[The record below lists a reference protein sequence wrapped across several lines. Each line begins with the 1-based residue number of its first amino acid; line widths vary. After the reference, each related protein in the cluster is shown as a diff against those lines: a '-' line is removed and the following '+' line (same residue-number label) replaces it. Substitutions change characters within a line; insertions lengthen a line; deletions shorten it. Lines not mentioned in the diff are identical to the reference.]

1 MNYGPTA
8 RGVFLSRP
16 NRFVARVLLDG
27 QEVLCH
33 VKNTGRCEELLI
45 PGAEVYVRPSAA
57 QERKTA
63 YDLLA
68 VRKGERL
75 FNIDSSAPN
84 AVFAEWLRAGGLSE
98 VPRLLRPEVRFGN
111 SRFDFYMETAAERAF
126 LEVKGVT
133 LEDDNIA
140 YFPDAPTER
149 GVKHLRELITCTAA
163 GYSAYAVF
171 IIQADGISCVRPNE
185 RTHPAFGEAL
195 RAAQAAGVHLLALT
209 CHVTETSLI
218 ISAPAAVQP

>member
-1 MNYGPTA
+1 MNYGATE
-8 RGVFLSRP
+8 RSVFLSRP
-16 NRFVARVLLDG
+16 NRFVARVLLNG

-33 VKNTGRCEELLI
+33 IKNTGRCAELLV
-45 PGAEVYVRPSAA
+45 PGAEVYVRPSDA
-57 QERKTA
+57 QGRKTA

-84 AVFAEWLRAGGLSE
+84 KVVSEWLHAGGLGE
-98 VPRLLRPEVRFGN
+98 IPLLLRPEVRFGS
-111 SRFDFYMETAAERAF
+111 SRLDFYMETAEKRAF

-133 LEDDNIA
+133 LEDANIA

-149 GVKHLRELITCTAA
+149 GVRHLRELIACTAE

-171 IIQADGISCVRPNE
+171 IIQADGISCMRPNE

-195 RAAQAAGVHLLALT
+195 RAAQAAGVHLLALS
-209 CHVTETSLI
+209 CHVTETSI
-218 ISAPAAVQP
+218 AISAPSAVLL